1 MDKELVDAFIL
12 ECKQEQEWKERFKA
26 NHIEF
31 DNYFKY
37 SGEVEPDTREYAM
50 YIENKKTMT
59 KWIANPLM
67 KNDHIRPKDIYL
79 LLTAEEGLMVDI
91 FYKYADKLN
100 MEQMAKKIGRSK
112 DYFKKTIGKHLKIMR
127 DDKNNA
133 IRGLPRLKKFKWE
146 A

>member
-1 MDKELVDAFIL
+1 MNKELVDAFIL
-12 ECKQEQEWKERFKA
+12 ECKLEKEWKERWRA

-37 SGEVEPDTREYAM
+37 SGKTEPNTPQYEEYLKEKEYDNRFVIM
-50 YIENKKTMT
+50 PIMDKM
-59 KWIANPLM
+59 
-67 KNDHIRPKDIYL
+67 RPRDVHL
-79 LLTAEEGLMVDI
+79 LLDEEECQMVDI
-91 FYKYADKLN
+91 FYEYSNDLT

-133 IRGLPRLKKFKWE
+133 IRGLPRLEKLEW
-146 A
+146 